1 MDIYLPDNIFTRILF
16 SEFKEDE
23 FIKTSYFPSA
33 LLSKKITET
42 KNSIGLIPT
51 LDLLNHKDFFVSK
64 SIGISFDESIGN
76 SYLYFLHKKSKVDE
90 IVLSGDVSSN
100 EGILARILFK
110 ETYGVDV
117 QMSFEKTNGGSAHK
131 NMVVVGD
138 RNFID
143 GNLNS
148 AISFA
153 EEIIELVSA
162 PYVNFI
168 LASES
173 EDFLREFILKI
184 SEKLSAFIP
193 GESTELLNNLYNSS
207 TKNYLKENLQHIIYK
222 FDGQDIVGI
231 KNLLQLPYYFGLIQD
246 MIEIKFV

>member
-1 MDIYLPDNIFTRILF
+1 MNLFLPDNIFTRILF
-16 SEFKEDE
+16 SEFKGDE
-23 FIKTSYFPSA
+23 FIKTRYFPSA

-42 KNSIGLIPT
+42 KNSIGLIPA

-64 SIGISFDESIGN
+64 SIGISFDESISN
-76 SYLYFLHKKSKVDE
+76 SYIYFIQQQSQVDE

-100 EGILARILFK
+100 EGILTKILFK

-117 QMSFEKTNGGSAHK
+117 QMSFEKTNGGSANK

-153 EEIIELVSA
+153 EEIIELISA
-162 PYVNFI
+162 PYVNFV

-173 EDFLREFILKI
+173 EDLLKEFSLKI
-184 SEKLSAFIP
+184 SQKFSSFIP
-193 GESTELLNNLYNSS
+193 IESTELLNNLYNSS
-207 TKNYLKENLQHIIYK
+207 TKNYLKENIQHIIYK
-222 FDGQDIVGI
+222 LDGQDIIGI